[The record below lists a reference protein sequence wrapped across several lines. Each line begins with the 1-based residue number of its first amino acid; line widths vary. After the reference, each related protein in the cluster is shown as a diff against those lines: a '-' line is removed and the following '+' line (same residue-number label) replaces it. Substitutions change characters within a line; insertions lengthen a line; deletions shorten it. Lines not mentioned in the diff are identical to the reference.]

1 MKTGS
6 RGKTLGGREITTGR
20 AESKKR
26 GEGSR
31 EKKTGGRTKEVSGG
45 GRGAE
50 ESRRERDM
58 EKRGRMP
65 ERSGSS
71 Y

>member
-1 MKTGS
+1 MD
-6 RGKTLGGREITTGR
+6 R

-31 EKKTGGRTKEVSGG
+31 EKAIEERTKEASRG
-45 GRGAE
+45 GRGVE
-50 ESRRERDM
+50 ESRRGRGTK
-58 EKRGRMP
+58 KRGRTP
-65 ERSGSS
+65 ERFGSS

>member
-6 RGKTLGGREITTGR
+6 RGKTLGGRGITMGR

-31 EKKTGGRTKEVSGG
+31 EKETEERTEETSRG

-50 ESRRERDM
+50 ESRRGRDM
-58 EKRGRMP
+58 EKRRRMP
-65 ERSGSS
+65 ERSGSL